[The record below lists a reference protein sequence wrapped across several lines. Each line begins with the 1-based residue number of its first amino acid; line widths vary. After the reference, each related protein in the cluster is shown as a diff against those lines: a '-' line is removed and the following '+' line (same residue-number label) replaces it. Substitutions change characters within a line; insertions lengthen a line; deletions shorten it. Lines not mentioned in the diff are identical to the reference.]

1 VSVVSAAVE
10 VSGLKRSY
18 GDLQAVRGISY
29 TIERGSCTALL
40 GPNGAGKTTTVE
52 ILEGYRHRDGGDV
65 SVLGTD
71 PARGD
76 RSWRERLGI
85 VPQNCADLLELTVAE
100 CVTHFASLYPAPR
113 APQEVLE
120 LVGLVEKAGS
130 RVSKLSGGQRRRLDV
145 ALGIV
150 GNPELV
156 FLDEP
161 TTGFDPEARRAFW
174 QLVAALKAE
183 GVTILLTTHYMEE
196 ADALADRAIVVNHGS
211 VVADAPPGSI
221 GERADDL
228 AVVKWKEAGAV
239 VERDT
244 TTPTALIA
252 ELHARLGGELEGLEV
267 RRPTLEDVY
276 LRLVGQD
283 PA

>member
-1 VSVVSAAVE
+1 VSVVSAAVV
-10 VSGLKRSY
+10 VSGLTRSY
-18 GDLQAVRGISY
+18 GELRAVKGISF
-29 TIERGSCTALL
+29 TIEQGSCTALL

-52 ILEGYRHRDGGDV
+52 ILEGYRHRDGGDIA
-65 SVLGTD
+65 VLGTD

-76 RSWRERLGI
+76 RSWRQRLGI
-85 VPQNCADLLELTVAE
+85 VPQNCADLHELTVNE
-100 CVTHFASLYPAPR
+100 CVTYFASLYPAPR
-113 APQEVLE
+113 TQQDVLE
-120 LVGLVEKAGS
+120 LVGLVDKAGS
-130 RVSKLSGGQRRRLDV
+130 RVSTLSGGQRRRLDV

-174 QLVAALKAE
+174 QLVRALKAE

-196 ADALADRAIVVNHGS
+196 ADALADRAIVVNHGV
-211 VVADAPPGSI
+211 VVADAPPRALGD
-221 GERADDL
+221 RADDL
-228 AVVKWKEAGAV
+228 AVVKWFEGGVAL
-239 VERDT
+239 ERDT

-252 ELHARLGGELEGLEV
+252 ELHARLGGELAGLEV

-276 LRLVGQD
+276 LRLVGEGST
-283 PA
+283 

>member
-1 VSVVSAAVE
+1 VSSAVE
-10 VSGLKRSY
+10 VSGLRRSY
-18 GDLQAVRGISY
+18 GDLQAVKGISF
-29 TIERGSCTALL
+29 TIEQGSCTALL

-52 ILEGYRHRDGGDV
+52 ILEGYRHRDGGEV
-65 SVLGTD
+65 TVLGTD

-76 RSWRERLGI
+76 RSWRQRLGI

-113 APQEVLE
+113 PPSAVLE
-120 LVGLVEKAGS
+120 LVGLVEKSGS
-130 RVSKLSGGQRRRLDV
+130 RVSTLSGGQRRRLDV

-174 QLVAALKAE
+174 QLVAALKSE
-183 GVTILLTTHYMEE
+183 GATILLTTHYMEE
-196 ADALADRAIVVNHGS
+196 ADALADRAIVVNHGV
-211 VVADAPPGSI
+211 VVADAPPREL
-221 GERADDL
+221 GERADNL
-228 AVVKWKEAGAV
+228 AVVRWVEGGAA

-276 LRLVGQD
+276 LRLVGED
-283 PA
+283 AP

>member
-1 VSVVSAAVE
+1 VPAAIE

-18 GDLQAVRGISY
+18 GDLLAVKGISFA
-29 TIERGSCTALL
+29 IEQGSCTALL

-65 SVLGTD
+65 TVLGTD

-76 RSWRERLGI
+76 RSWRQRLGI
-85 VPQNCADLLELTVAE
+85 VPQNCADLLELTVGE
-100 CVTHFASLYPAPR
+100 CVTHIASLYPAPR
-113 APQEVLE
+113 GPEAVLE

-130 RVSKLSGGQRRRLDV
+130 RVSTLSGGQRRRLDV

-174 QLVAALKAE
+174 QLVGALKAE
-183 GVTILLTTHYMEE
+183 GTTILLTTHYMEE
-196 ADALADRAIVVNHGS
+196 ADALADRAIVVNHGV
-211 VVADAPPGSI
+211 VVADAPPRAL

-228 AVVKWKEAGAV
+228 AVVRWIEAGAAV
-239 VERDT
+239 TRDT

-276 LRLVGQD
+276 LRLVGE
-283 PA
+283 AEA

>member
-1 VSVVSAAVE
+1 MSAAIEVE
-10 VSGLKRSY
+10 GLRRAYGPLVAVDGVSFSIPK
-18 GDLQAVRGISY
+18 
-29 TIERGSCTALL
+29 GSCTALL

-52 ILEGYRHRDGGDV
+52 ILEGYRHRDAGSV
-65 SVLGTD
+65 TVLGTD

-76 RSWRERLGI
+76 RSWRQRLGI
-85 VPQNCADLLELTVAE
+85 VPQNCADLLELTVGE
-100 CVTHFASLYPAPR
+100 CVRHFASLYPAPR
-113 APQEVLE
+113 KPEAVLE
-120 LVGLVEKAGS
+120 LVGLVDKAGS
-130 RVSKLSGGQRRRLDV
+130 RVTTLSGGQRRRLDV
-145 ALGIV
+145 ALGII

-174 QLVAALKAE
+174 HLVTALKGE

-196 ADALADRAIVVNHGS
+196 ADALADRAIVVNHGV
-211 VVADAPPGSI
+211 VVADAPPRAL

-228 AVVKWKEAGAV
+228 AVVKWIEHGAAV
-239 VERDT
+239 QRDT

-276 LRLVGQD
+276 LRLVGEKD
-283 PA
+283 A

>member
-1 VSVVSAAVE
+1 MPAAIE

-18 GDLQAVRGISY
+18 GDLLAVNGVSFA
-29 TIERGSCTALL
+29 IEQGSCTALL

-65 SVLGTD
+65 TVLGTD
-71 PARGD
+71 PAKGD
-76 RSWRERLGI
+76 RSWRQRLGI
-85 VPQNCADLLELTVAE
+85 VPQNCADLLELTVGE

-113 APQEVLE
+113 GPEAVLE

-130 RVSKLSGGQRRRLDV
+130 RVSTLSGGQRRRLDV

-174 QLVAALKAE
+174 QLVGALKAE
-183 GVTILLTTHYMEE
+183 GATILLTTHYMEE
-196 ADALADRAIVVNHGS
+196 ADALADRAIVVNHGV
-211 VVADAPPGSI
+211 VVADAPPRAL

-228 AVVKWKEAGAV
+228 AVVKWIEAGAAV
-239 VERDT
+239 TRDT

-276 LRLVGQD
+276 LRLVGE
-283 PA
+283 PEP